1 MYSMVGLAL
10 RTGAALFTLLRP
22 MLSLKRRF
30 FGPRMSETENGRSWK
45 SIPPSPETLS
55 IISSRLANPMKDDIF
70 EDWWEDVVRYADKV
84 GLDVCYVDDEFILE
98 GELHKVNIN
107 FKKQTK

>member
-1 MYSMVGLAL
+1 
-10 RTGAALFTLLRP
+10 
-22 MLSLKRRF
+22 
-30 FGPRMSETENGRSWK
+30 MSETGNGRNSK

-70 EDWWEDVVRYADKV
+70 EDWWKEVEAYAEKT
-84 GLDVCYVDDEFILE
+84 GLTTSYLEEEFIIE